1 MPKGVVWRSEDIAL
15 GAMNSARQKQPINT
29 PEQLGQEAAAAP
41 AGMRLMAIGPMMHG
55 GGQWLM
61 GNAFVAGGTLVLYTL
76 ARFDAHAIWALAER
90 GKANSI
96 STVGD
101 AMARPLAE
109 ALLEVPPKKY
119 DLSNMFSVGNGG
131 APLTSAVREQLRQA
145 LPNILILDS
154 FGASETGAAGSKMD
168 DGAAQTV
175 LRFDV
180 GPDCTVLDDN
190 GNECAIGVVG
200 RLARS
205 GYIPLRYHKDE
216 AKTAATFPVYN
227 GKRWVVP
234 GDAAFLE
241 TPGVLTLLG
250 RGSQCINSGGEKI
263 YPEEVEQA
271 LMQHPGVF
279 DVVVAGTPNER
290 WGQQVTALVQ
300 LRPGST
306 ASIEELREHCR
317 RLIADY
323 KVPKEI
329 FFVPLV
335 QRTPVGK
342 ADYKWAVAQAT
353 LLAKP

>member
-1 MPKGVVWRSEDIAL
+1 M
-15 GAMNSARQKQPINT
+15 
-29 PEQLGQEAAAAP
+29 
-41 AGMRLMAIGPMMHG
+41 
-55 GGQWLM
+55 
-61 GNAFVAGGTLVLYTL
+61 
-76 ARFDAHAIWALAER
+76 
-90 GKANSI
+90 
-96 STVGD
+96 
-101 AMARPLAE
+101 
-109 ALLEVPPKKY
+109 
-119 DLSNMFSVGNGG
+119 
-131 APLTSAVREQLRQA
+131 
-145 LPNILILDS
+145 
-154 FGASETGAAGSKMD
+154 
-168 DGAAQTV
+168 
-175 LRFDV
+175 
-180 GPDCTVLDDN
+180 
-190 GNECAIGVVG
+190 
-200 RLARS
+200 
-205 GYIPLRYHKDE
+205 
-216 AKTAATFPVYN
+216 
-227 GKRWVVP
+227 VP

-353 LLAKP
+353 LLAKS